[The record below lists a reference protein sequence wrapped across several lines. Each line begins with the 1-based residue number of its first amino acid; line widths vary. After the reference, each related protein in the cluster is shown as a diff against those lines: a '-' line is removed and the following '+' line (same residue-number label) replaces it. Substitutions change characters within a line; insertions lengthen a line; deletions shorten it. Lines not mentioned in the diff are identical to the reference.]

1 MRILLPFLIGYAVLA
16 LQTTWVHVLG
26 IAGITP
32 DLPLIATVLI
42 AHGRG
47 PSTGTV
53 VGFLI
58 GLGQDLANPTRL
70 GLNALTKS
78 VTGWGLGN
86 LRERFDAST
95 APACAAI
102 LFVATLAHDLLYLAI
117 STRLVLSDMLI
128 TWATRSLPTAAYTAA
143 VGTVLSLLYASVSG
157 RRAHRL
163 GHARLAGR

>member
-1 MRILLPFLIGYAVLA
+1 MRILLAFVLGYAVLA
-16 LQTTWVHVLG
+16 LQATWVHALG

-47 PSTGTV
+47 PSAGTV
-53 VGFLI
+53 AGFLI
-58 GLGQDLANPTRL
+58 GLGQDLANPTLL

-78 VTGWGLGN
+78 VSGWALGN
-86 LRERFDAST
+86 LRERFDAGT
-95 APACAAI
+95 APACAAT

-117 STRLVLSDMLI
+117 STRLVLSDMLV
-128 TWATRSLPTAAYTAA
+128 TWATRTLPTAGYTAA
-143 VGTVLSLLYASVSG
+143 VGTVLFLLLASVSG

-163 GHARLAGR
+163 GHSRLASR